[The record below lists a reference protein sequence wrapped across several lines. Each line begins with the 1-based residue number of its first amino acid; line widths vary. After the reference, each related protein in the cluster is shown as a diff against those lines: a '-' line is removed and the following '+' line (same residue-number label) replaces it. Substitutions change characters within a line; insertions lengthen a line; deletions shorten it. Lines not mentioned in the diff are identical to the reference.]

1 KTPVHI
7 HFCFPS
13 GSNRLSVSVMLGHS
27 STQIVP
33 RYAQVLDQNRRS
45 NEEIGISPV
54 VEWNRISNRSPRR
67 TGEEGENSRQVPGT
81 SDASKTQ
88 SALIGTCAVKL

>member
-1 KTPVHI
+1 
-7 HFCFPS
+7 
-13 GSNRLSVSVMLGHS
+13 MLGHS

-33 RYAQVLDQNRRS
+33 RYAQILDQNRLS

-54 VEWNRISNRSPRR
+54 VVNFEWNRISNRSPRR

-88 SALIGTCAVKL
+88 SALIGTCAVKLVYFAASAKTS